1 MYNADGRL
9 KEIEA
14 MADRLRSVR
23 DKLHDLLANKFKTPG
38 SWMHL
43 KKSTGMYR
51 YVLWDNAE
59 AWSDSSTTLLSPS
72 VNEALTTKR
81 HVYLLPHGSFSLGC
95 LNAAKIEALARA
107 IDSVVLTS
115 IREAEEAQAQQIAME
130 LALAAAREAAAR
142 EEAEAA
148 AQAAREEDQMLM
160 ERSIQSAIDAQ
171 RRAEEDERRREEEE
185 RGLEEAVRKAAERAE
200 TARQAEA
207 ILATITAGQA
217 F

>member
-1 MYNADGRL
+1 MSILEFANC
-9 KEIEA
+9 
-14 MADRLRSVR
+14 RSCY
-23 DKLHDLLANKFKTPG
+23 F
-38 SWMHL
+38 
-43 KKSTGMYR
+43 
-51 YVLWDNAE
+51 
-59 AWSDSSTTLLSPS
+59 STTLLPPL
-72 VNEALTTKR
+72 VNDALTAKR
-81 HVYLLPHGSFSLGC
+81 HVYLLPFGSFCLGC
-95 LNAAKIEALARA
+95 LNAAKIESLARS

-130 LALAAAREAAAR
+130 LALSAAREAVAR

-148 AQAAREEDQMLM
+148 AAAALEEDQILM

-200 TARQAEA
+200 VARQAEA
-207 ILATITAGQA
+207 ILASIAAGGV